1 MRKTAKKQLKKL
13 WNFGELNTASG
24 ILPSLT
30 FGKFFDVL
38 EQPNYMPRPDN
49 KHFVLF
55 SPEKTLERFA
65 DFPIKTMEG
74 QPRFLLVTVD
84 VQTGDAVT
92 SDSYTNEAKYHYD
105 RNTICNKRGVEI
117 EHALA
122 TGTFPGFFDYPK
134 FKVNNAE
141 MGVKNEEEHIFWD
154 VNNCH
159 FIDCS
164 NPIFS
169 VHIFQVLLFLL
180 PV

>member
-1 MRKTAKKQLKKL
+1 
-13 WNFGELNTASG
+13 
-24 ILPSLT
+24 
-30 FGKFFDVL
+30 
-38 EQPNYMPRPDN
+38 
-49 KHFVLF
+49 
-55 SPEKTLERFA
+55 
-65 DFPIKTMEG
+65 MEG

-92 SDSYTNEAKYHYD
+92 FDSYTN
-105 RNTICNKRGVEI
+105 